1 MKRLI
6 FMQLIIGILLV
17 LLYAVIYYGS
27 LLDVK
32 YNIEE
37 SVMGIDDGKEV
48 VYTVYNIIFKLVIP
62 FILLALLLIVNSFLM
77 LRKLK
82 NMK

>member
-1 MKRLI
+1 
-6 FMQLIIGILLV
+6 MQLIIGILLV